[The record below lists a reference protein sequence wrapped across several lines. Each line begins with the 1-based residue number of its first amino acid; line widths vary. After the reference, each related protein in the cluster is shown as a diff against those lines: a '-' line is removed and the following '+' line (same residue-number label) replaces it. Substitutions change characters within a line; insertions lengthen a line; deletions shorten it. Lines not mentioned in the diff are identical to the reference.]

1 MMMKRSFVAALLAV
15 AVVFLA
21 GSVASAADMQ
31 GPVKTIQVKER
42 VLTLSDGTQLHWTE
56 SVTVADIKEGTKVK
70 VTYEPKDGQLVMTK
84 IEVIK

>member
-1 MMMKRSFVAALLAV
+1 MAGQSEYDEEESAPARAVGAV

-31 GPVKTIQVKER
+31 GAFKTIQVKER

-56 SVTVADIKEGTKVK
+56 SVTVSGACARSESTTRVES
-70 VTYEPKDGQLVMTK
+70 EPQ
-84 IEVIK
+84 